1 MTPRDTNDR
10 ANYKALKMT
19 YAISGGPGTGR
30 DLAISPAVT
39 PWAPYLPAAPV
50 VTAGCDATG
59 CLVQP
64 ESLGLCGALALA
76 TRLPPGLS

>member
-1 MTPRDTNDR
+1 MTPRDTTDR

-19 YAISGGPGTGR
+19 FAISRGPGTGC

-39 PWAPYLPAAPV
+39 PWAPYLPAAPA
-50 VTAGCDATG
+50 VTAGCDATV